1 MYVPSQIKAGDEIFS
16 PFVAAGWESAVE
28 KNMRP
33 AQWLGFL
40 KIMTALGAEYVET
53 GFFTPLV
60 FSAKWKNVQ
69 LPQNYVWQAAA
80 PAYAQ
85 VSAGTTQCT
94 VSPTVGAL
102 ALSHN
107 SRTLSLSLSLSTHR
121 QRSVCGRIYSSTA
134 ILSTRQWTMV
144 ACPRPPS
151 LKPAGTKGASVVY
164 SCRSSV
170 LSSDSI
176 CLCCTAVTCK
186 LSSRGNCGGDR
197 C

>member
-1 MYVPSQIKAGDEIFS
+1 MGKRGGKEHAASTMARVPQDYD
-16 PFVAAGWESAVE
+16 
-28 KNMRP
+28 RP
-33 AQWLGFL
+33 WGGVCRNWVFHA
-40 KIMTALGAEYVET
+40 T
-53 GFFTPLV
+53 GVLCQV
-60 FSAKWKNVQ
+60 WKNVQ

-85 VSAGTTQCT
+85 VSAGTNQCT

-134 ILSTRQWTMV
+134 ILSTRPWTTV

-151 LKPAGTKGASVVY
+151 LKTAGTKGASVVY

-186 LSSRGNCGGDR
+186 LSSRGNRGGDR

>member
-1 MYVPSQIKAGDEIFS
+1 MLWSPYMHLQEMYVPSQIKAGDEIFS

-107 SRTLSLSLSLSTHR
+107 SRTLSLSLSLRTGNA
-121 QRSVCGRIYSSTA
+121 Q
-134 ILSTRQWTMV
+134 
-144 ACPRPPS
+144 
-151 LKPAGTKGASVVY
+151 SVVGSTLQRP
-164 SCRSSV
+164 SCRPASGRWWHA
-170 LSSDSI
+170 L
-176 CLCCTAVTCK
+176 A
-186 LSSRGNCGGDR
+186 RR
-197 C
+197 R